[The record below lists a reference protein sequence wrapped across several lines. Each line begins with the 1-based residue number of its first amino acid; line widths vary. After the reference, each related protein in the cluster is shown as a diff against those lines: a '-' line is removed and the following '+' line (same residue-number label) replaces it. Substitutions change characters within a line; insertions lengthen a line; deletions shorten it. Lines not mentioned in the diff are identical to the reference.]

1 MRILL
6 RSSRTGRY
14 YGDAGQP
21 DAALGQAVEFPNVQT
36 ATKHALSAR
45 LADVEIALRCDYLS
59 QEVLLP
65 VVPEWGELDDNYL
78 QRISTVTPAEPSP
91 ALAPS

>member
-6 RSSRTGRY
+6 RSSRTHRY
-14 YGDAGQP
+14 YGDAGQL
-21 DAALGQAVEFPNVQT
+21 DAVLAQAVEFPNVQT

-45 LADVEIALRCDYLS
+45 LLDVEIALRCDYLS

-65 VVPEWGELDDNYL
+65 VVPEWGELDENHL
-78 QRISTVTPAEPSP
+78 QRISTATPADPAP
-91 ALAPS
+91 ALVPS